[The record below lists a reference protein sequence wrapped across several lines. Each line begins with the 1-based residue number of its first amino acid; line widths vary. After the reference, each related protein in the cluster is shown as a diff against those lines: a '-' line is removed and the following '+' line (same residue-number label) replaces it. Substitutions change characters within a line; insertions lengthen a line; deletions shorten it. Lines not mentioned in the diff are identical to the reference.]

1 MDENIITES
10 ISGQNVKYSESSS
23 MLDKIEANKVLSPK
37 EQLNLLIDSLI
48 DLFSKKQYKKILEKL
63 ASSDDNEEESEKE
76 ENIINYFEWELQYLE
91 TVSIQKIVQR
101 KNKIYRNSKIPHF
114 NKYIEKENIAIN
126 KWLLIINELIK
137 KIKEN
142 KDIDKI
148 QCFLEF
154 CINFI
159 LQKCINMSTHCI
171 HHKKI
176 KTAVCFL
183 SLGVN
188 LINHIYSFFKS
199 PESNFLSG
207 KIFLFLSSIL
217 IVEENYESAKNLIS
231 LSLKFLYMS
240 LEIIL
245 FTNPNQV
252 SYSVFNL
259 LNQSKQS
266 YDYITNIIFYLSTCF
281 YQLGVCYENQ
291 GFPYY
296 SFYSYKHSKFFSS
309 IFEDVN
315 EDSSKFSTF
324 IKEIEKKQLLRNRII
339 IFFER
344 FVTKEELIDKE
355 PVKKKVYK
363 EFVSY
368 NEKKAKRYLKLEK
381 YISNMKL
388 IDVDNDELDL
398 FDRIDKHFKYNVNL
412 VTKKVHLLDYLMSNN
427 FKETIKNMKKI
438 RINKLD
444 RETIDVISK
453 KIINIKNNERDKL
466 SLKLK
471 KQNNINEKDKD
482 KEREKEK
489 EKEKEKEYFR
499 TIEAIVNNRKNT
511 KYKTL
516 RTASS
521 TKTLTSGKK
530 TRVSSSYKNSKYSQI
545 LMTDINY
552 SVKSDS
558 FFSFHTRPNT
568 AHNETNLKRR
578 NFGKGRYYS
587 EKNINKRS
595 QILFGER
602 FKFQDK
608 KGNKENRLM
617 YSYTPKIKYKVP
629 KYSTDKYIFNKKFLK
644 KKKILEKQYSNEL
657 IFQKQLLRTKHNE
670 LTKPENFNKKRVQES
685 CQQFYFIT
693 YEQELMNAKERNL
706 LFNTNDD
713 VANRKNRKIN
723 TFLSSKKVKDIALNN
738 TNNNKNNKLDSPN
751 KNNKEYIDK
760 LFNDIVYLNEKEK
773 ILEKKYRK

>member
-1 MDENIITES
+1 
-10 ISGQNVKYSESSS
+10 
-23 MLDKIEANKVLSPK
+23 
-37 EQLNLLIDSLI
+37 
-48 DLFSKKQYKKILEKL
+48 
-63 ASSDDNEEESEKE
+63 
-76 ENIINYFEWELQYLE
+76 
-91 TVSIQKIVQR
+91 
-101 KNKIYRNSKIPHF
+101 
-114 NKYIEKENIAIN
+114 
-126 KWLLIINELIK
+126 
-137 KIKEN
+137 
-142 KDIDKI
+142 
-148 QCFLEF
+148 
-154 CINFI
+154 
-159 LQKCINMSTHCI
+159 
-171 HHKKI
+171 
-176 KTAVCFL
+176 
-183 SLGVN
+183 
-188 LINHIYSFFKS
+188 
-199 PESNFLSG
+199 
-207 KIFLFLSSIL
+207 
-217 IVEENYESAKNLIS
+217 
-231 LSLKFLYMS
+231 MS
-240 LEIIL
+240 LELIL
-245 FTNPNQV
+245 FSNPNQI
-252 SYSVFNL
+252 SYSVFNI
-259 LNQSKQS
+259 LNQTKQI

-291 GFPYY
+291 DFPYY
-296 SFYSYKHSKFFSS
+296 SFYAYKNSKFFSS

-315 EDSSKFSTF
+315 GDINRFSKF

-344 FVTKEELIDKE
+344 FVTEDELKDKE

-368 NEKKAKRYLKLEK
+368 NEKKAKRYLKLEQ

-398 FDRIDKHFKYNVNL
+398 FDKIDKHFKYNVNL
-412 VTKKVHLLDYLMSNN
+412 VTKKIHLLDYLMSNN
-427 FKETIKNMKKI
+427 FQETIKNMKKI

-466 SLKLK
+466 RLKSK
-471 KQNNINEKDKD
+471 KQNNINEKKD
-482 KEREKEK
+482 NDSEKEK
-489 EKEKEKEYFR
+489 EKEKEKEYFK
-499 TIEAIVNNRKNT
+499 TIEAIINNRKPS

-521 TKTLTSGKK
+521 SKTLTSGKK

-558 FFSFHTRPNT
+558 FFSFNTRPNT
-568 AHNETNLKRR
+568 AHNDTNLKRR
-578 NFGKGRYYS
+578 KFSKGRYYS

-595 QILFGER
+595 QILFGEKLR
-602 FKFQDK
+602 NQGN
-608 KGNKENRLM
+608 KGNKENKML

-657 IFQKQLLRTKHNE
+657 IFQKQLLRTKQNE
-670 LTKPENFNKKRVQES
+670 LTKPEIFNRKNVQES

-706 LFNTNDD
+706 IFKTNED

-723 TFLSSKKVKDIALNN
+723 AFLSSKKIKDEIMNSANN
-738 TNNNKNNKLDSPN
+738 QNKNIKLDSPN
-751 KNNKEYIDK
+751 EKNKEYIDK

-773 ILEKKYRK
+773 KLKIKYRK

>member
-1 MDENIITES
+1 MEENIISES
-10 ISGQNVKYSESSS
+10 NSGQNVKYSESSS
-23 MLDKIEANKVLSPK
+23 MLDKIETNNKVLSPK

-48 DLFSKKQYKKILEKL
+48 DLYSKKQYKKILEKL
-63 ASSDDNEEESEKE
+63 STSDDNEEESEIE
-76 ENIINYFEWELQYLE
+76 ENIINNFEWELQYLE

-101 KNKIYRNSKIPHF
+101 KNKNYRHSKIPHF

-142 KDIDKI
+142 NNVDKI
-148 QCFLEF
+148 KCFLEF

-188 LINHIYSFFKS
+188 LINHIYSFFSS

-207 KIFLFLSSIL
+207 QIFLFLSSIL
-217 IVEENYESAKNLIS
+217 VVEENYESAKNLIN
-231 LSLKFLYMS
+231 LSLKFFYMS
-240 LEIIL
+240 LELIL
-245 FTNPNQV
+245 FSSPNQI

-259 LNQSKQS
+259 LNQTKQI
-266 YDYITNIIFYLSTCF
+266 YDYITNNIFYLSTCF
-281 YQLGVCYENQ
+281 YQLGVCYESQ
-291 GFPYY
+291 GLPYY
-296 SFYSYKHSKFFSS
+296 SYYSYKHSRFFSS

-315 EDSSKFSTF
+315 GDISRFSKF
-324 IKEIEKKQLLRNRII
+324 IREIEKTQLLRNRII

-344 FVTKEELIDKE
+344 FVTEEELKDKE

-368 NEKKAKRYLKLEK
+368 NDKKAKRYLKLEK

-388 IDVDNDELDL
+388 IEVDDDELDL
-398 FDRIDKHFKYNVNL
+398 FDKIDKHFKYNVNL
-412 VTKKVHLLDYLMSNN
+412 VTKKIHLLDYLMSDN
-427 FKETIKNMKKI
+427 FQETIKNMKKI

-444 RETIDVISK
+444 RETIDIISK

-466 SLKLK
+466 SLKLQRQK
-471 KQNNINEKDKD
+471 NINEKKDKD
-482 KEREKEK
+482 NEKEREKEK
-489 EKEKEKEYFR
+489 EKEYFK
-499 TIEAIVNNRKNT
+499 TIEAIIKNRKPS

-516 RTASS
+516 RTTSS

-558 FFSFHTRPNT
+558 FFSFNTRPNT
-568 AHNETNLKRR
+568 AHNDINLKRGK
-578 NFGKGRYYS
+578 FGKGRYYS

-595 QILFGER
+595 QILFGEK
-602 FKFQDK
+602 FKYQEN
-608 KGNKENRLM
+608 KGNKENKLIF
-617 YSYTPKIKYKVP
+617 SYTPKIKYKIP

-670 LTKPENFNKKRVQES
+670 LIKPENFNKKKIQES

-693 YEQELMNAKERNL
+693 YEQELMNARERNL
-706 LFNTNDD
+706 IFKTNEDG
-713 VANRKNRKIN
+713 ASRKNRRIN
-723 TFLSSKKVKDIALNN
+723 TFLTSKKVKDTIMNN
-738 TNNNKNNKLDSPN
+738 TNRNSKLDSPN